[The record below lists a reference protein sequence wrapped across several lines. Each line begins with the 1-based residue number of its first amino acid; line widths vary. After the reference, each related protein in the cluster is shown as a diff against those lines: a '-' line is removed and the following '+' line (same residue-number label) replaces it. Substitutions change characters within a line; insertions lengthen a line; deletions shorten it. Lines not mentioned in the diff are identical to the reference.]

1 MFGFLPLKSSSLS
14 GKAENPGFLFA
25 LNPWGGTD
33 AGLAEQRIPRADV
46 ETLLTSQ
53 TISSSL
59 HSIIPLAKRERPQP
73 SSLPC
78 AGGGRRAAG
87 LREC

>member
-1 MFGFLPLKSSSLS
+1 MFGFFPLKSSSLS
-14 GKAENPGFLFA
+14 SKAENPGFLFA
-25 LNPWGGTD
+25 LNPLSGTD
-33 AGLAEQRIPRADV
+33 AGLAEQRKPRADV

-53 TISSSL
+53 TISSL
-59 HSIIPLAKRERPQP
+59 CSIIPLVKRERPQP

-78 AGGGRRAAG
+78 AGRGLYAAG